1 MDRQIVHDHDIAAL
15 ECRNE
20 ALLHIGEKHR
30 IFHGSLVWPK
40 ITGST

>member
-1 MDRQIVHDHDIAAL
+1 
-15 ECRNE
+15 
-20 ALLHIGEKHR
+20 LLHIGEKHR